1 MPSAM
6 MTRRGLLLILSSPSG
21 AGKTTLAKAL
31 LASDGGLRLSISV
44 TTRPQRPNERDGVDY
59 HFVSQSRFDELL
71 ENRELLEWAHVFG
84 HNYGTPAQPV
94 ETALSQGLDLVFD
107 IDWQGSASLTSQ
119 KPSDVV
125 RVFILPPS
133 RPELLRR
140 IKSRNADSEEAI
152 ARRMQAADAE
162 MSHWPDY
169 DYVIVNTDLAESL
182 SCLQAILQAERQRLQ
197 RQHGVDAFVQSLML
211 KSGRPE
217 GG

>member
-31 LASDGGLRLSISV
+31 LASDGRLRLSISV